1 MRAVGRPMKNAIV
14 AAVCLCLVS
23 GMAQSKEPAA
33 LNAAD
38 VDPIFAAWN
47 RADSAG
53 MSVTVI
59 ERGLITFSKGYGS
72 AQLEHD
78 IPITDRTVFHAASIS
93 KQFTAMAILLLEQQ
107 GKLSLDANVSQY
119 LDWAPRATQAITV
132 RQLIFHTSGLRDMTD
147 LLKVAGWHDG
157 DVVTQQ
163 QVRYLVSRQREL
175 NFTPGSRH
183 EYTNTGYF
191 LLAEIVAAVSGQ
203 SLREFAEQRIFKP
216 LGMHDTHFH
225 DDPTMIVP
233 NRAYSYETA
242 ADGHVRDALLNYAT
256 VGSTGL
262 LTTSRDV
269 ALWLDNFR
277 TARVGGRAVIEKM
290 QQTGVLNDGSR
301 IDYAYGITVGDFLGR
316 KVLWHGGLD
325 AGFRSI
331 VVWFPE
337 SDTGLVLLS
346 NLADVVPATLVA
358 KLAGL
363 LFPAASGS
371 ASTTAPP
378 PPGHVE
384 ADPHAY
390 AAFAGDYL
398 TDLGA
403 PIRIESKRGSL
414 SMRFQDRWHAL
425 TPVGSNE
432 FMAAE
437 ANVLLK
443 FPAEGSAEDARFIY
457 VGHPLRARRVELI
470 NPPPASALASLAGV
484 YFSPEIDT
492 YYRVCTGPDS
502 GQLAL
507 QGGRIGSLPLRY
519 FDPDL
524 FVSEYFQQIRFVRNP
539 AGAPTAM
546 RIAMGRMPNGI
557 EFRRVTTDGGC
568 R

>member
-1 MRAVGRPMKNAIV
+1 MTAVGRPMKNAIV
-14 AAVCLCLVS
+14 AAVCLVS
-23 GMAQSKEPAA
+23 WIAHAQEPKG

-53 MSVTVI
+53 MSVAVI
-59 ERGLITFSKGYGS
+59 ERGVITFSKGYGS

-78 IPITDRTVFHAASIS
+78 TPITDHTVFHAASIS
-93 KQFTAMAILLLEQQ
+93 KQFAAIAILLLEQE
-107 GKLSLDANVSQY
+107 GKLSLDANVSRY
-119 LDWAPRATQAITV
+119 LDWAPRTAEPITV

-147 LLKVAGWHDG
+147 LLRVAGWHDG
-157 DVVTQQ
+157 DVVTQE

-175 NFTPGSRH
+175 NFAPGSRH

-216 LGMHDTHFH
+216 LGMRDTHFH
-225 DDPTMIVP
+225 DDPTMIVR

-242 ADGHVRDALLNYAT
+242 PDGHARDALLNYAT

-262 LTTSRDV
+262 LTTSRDLV
-269 ALWLDNFR
+269 LWLDNFR
-277 TARVGGRAVIEKM
+277 TARVGGRAVVEKM
-290 QQTGVLNDGSR
+290 QQTGVLNDGSS

-337 SDTGLVLLS
+337 SETGLVLLS
-346 NLADVVPATLVA
+346 NLADVVPATPIA
-358 KLAGL
+358 KLASL
-363 LFPAASGS
+363 LFPAAPGT
-371 ASTTAPP
+371 ATTAAPASVATQ
-378 PPGHVE
+378 GDRDAYVE
-384 ADPHAY
+384 
-390 AAFAGDYL
+390 FEGEYL

-403 PIRIESKRGSL
+403 PIRISSERGLL

-425 TPVGSNE
+425 RPVGPNE
-432 FMAAE
+432 FMATA
-437 ANVLLK
+437 ANVQLK
-443 FPAEGSAEDARFIY
+443 FPAAGTSEDARFVY
-457 VGHPLRARRVELI
+457 VGHPLRARRVERIRL
-470 NPPPASALASLAGV
+470 PPAASLASLAGV

-492 YYRVCTGPDS
+492 YYRVCIGPGS

-546 RIAMGRMPNGI
+546 RIAIGRMPNGI
-557 EFRRVTTDGGC
+557 EFRRVTSDGGC

>member
-1 MRAVGRPMKNAIV
+1 MRAVGRTMKPAIV
-14 AAVCLCLVS
+14 AAACLVS
-23 GMAQSKEPAA
+23 AMAHAQEPAA

-53 MSVTVI
+53 MAVTVI
-59 ERGLITFSKGYGS
+59 ERGVITFSKGYGS

-93 KQFTAMAILLLEQQ
+93 KQFTAMAILLLEQE
-107 GKLSLDANVSQY
+107 GKLSLDATVGQY
-119 LDWAPRATQAITV
+119 LDWAPHTTHAITV

-183 EYTNTGYF
+183 EYTNSGYF

-216 LGMHDTHFH
+216 LGMQDTHFH
-225 DDPTMIVP
+225 DDPTMIVR
-233 NRAYSYETA
+233 NRAHSYETA
-242 ADGHVRDALLNYAT
+242 PDGHVRDALLNYAT

-262 LTTSRDV
+262 LTTSRDL

-290 QQTGVLNDGSR
+290 QQTGVLNDGTR

-331 VVWFPE
+331 VLWFPE

-346 NLADVVPATLVA
+346 NLADVVPATPIA

-363 LFPAASGS
+363 LFPAAPASATAAVVSSG
-371 ASTTAPP
+371 AEQGEREPY
-378 PPGHVE
+378 
-384 ADPHAY
+384 AD
-390 AAFAGDYL
+390 FAGEYL
-398 TDLGA
+398 TDLGE
-403 PIRIESKRGSL
+403 PIRIRSERGLL
-414 SMRFQDRWHAL
+414 SMRFQDRWHEL
-425 TPVGSNE
+425 TPVGPNE
-432 FMAAE
+432 FVAAA
-437 ANVLLK
+437 ANVQLK
-443 FPAEGSAEDARFIY
+443 FPEAGSSDDARFIY
-457 VGHPLRARRVELI
+457 VGHPLRARRIERI
-470 NPPPASALASLAGV
+470 APPPQAALAALEGI

-492 YYRVCTGPDS
+492 YYRVCIGAGR

-507 QGGRIGSLPLRY
+507 QGGRIGSLPLSY

-524 FVSEYFQQIRFVRNP
+524 FVSDYFQQVRFVRNQ
-539 AGAPTAM
+539 AGTPTAL
-546 RIAMGRMPNGI
+546 RIAIGRMPTGI
-557 EFRRVTTDGGC
+557 EFRRVAIDGAC
-568 R
+568 Q

>member
-1 MRAVGRPMKNAIV
+1 MRAIARPMKNALV
-14 AAVCLCLVS
+14 AAVCLLS
-23 GMAQSKEPAA
+23 WMARAQEPAA
-33 LNAAD
+33 LTAAD
-38 VDPIFAAWN
+38 VDPIFEAWN

-59 ERGLITFSKGYGS
+59 ERGVITFSKGYGS

-78 IPITDRTVFHAASIS
+78 IPITDRTVFHAASVS
-93 KQFTAMAILLLEQQ
+93 KQFTAMAILLLEQE

-119 LDWAPRATQAITV
+119 LDWAPRTAQAITV
-132 RQLIFHTSGLRDMTD
+132 RHLMFHTSGLRDMTD

-157 DVVTQQ
+157 DVVTQE

-216 LGMHDTHFH
+216 LGMRDTHFH
-225 DDPTMIVP
+225 DDPTMIVR
-233 NRAYSYETA
+233 NRAYSYTTA
-242 ADGHVRDALLNYAT
+242 PDGHVRDALLNYAT

-262 LTTSRDV
+262 LTTSRDL

-290 QQTGVLNDGSR
+290 QQTGVLNDGSS
-301 IDYAYGITVGDFLGR
+301 IDYAYGLTVGDFLGR

-331 VVWFPE
+331 VLWFSE

-346 NLADVVPATLVA
+346 NLADVVPATPIA

-363 LFPAASGS
+363 LFPAASGT
-371 ASTTAPP
+371 ATTAVPAS
-378 PPGHVE
+378 G
-384 ADPHAY
+384 AAQGDRDAY
-390 AAFAGDYL
+390 AHFEGEYL
-398 TDLGA
+398 TDMGA
-403 PIRIESKRGSL
+403 PIRIGSERGLL
-414 SMRFQDRWHAL
+414 SMRFQDRWYAL
-425 TPVGSNE
+425 TPVGPNE
-432 FMAAE
+432 FVAPP
-437 ANVLLK
+437 ANVQLT
-443 FPAEGSAEDARFIY
+443 FPAAGSSEDVRFVY
-457 VGHPLRARRVELI
+457 VGHPLRARRVERI
-470 NPPPASALASLAGV
+470 RPPQVSALASLAGV

-492 YYRVCTGPDS
+492 YYRVCIGPGS

-507 QGGRIGSLPLRY
+507 QGGRVGSLPLRY

-524 FVSEYFQQIRFVRNP
+524 FVSEYFEQVRFVRNP
-539 AGAPTAM
+539 AGEPTAM
-546 RIAMGRMPNGI
+546 RIAIGRIPNGI
-557 EFRRVTTDGGC
+557 EFRRVTTDSAC